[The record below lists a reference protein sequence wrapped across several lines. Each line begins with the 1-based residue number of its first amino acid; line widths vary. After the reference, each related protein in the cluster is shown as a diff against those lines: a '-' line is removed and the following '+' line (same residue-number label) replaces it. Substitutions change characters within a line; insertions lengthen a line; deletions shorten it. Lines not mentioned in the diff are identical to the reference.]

1 MIRSALWLRCFF
13 KGAGQLKICIMP
25 ALFVVAALAE
35 LISGASGPIDV
46 DVVEI
51 IASIVTMGS
60 FALMGYN
67 LKIFILNGIIR

>member
-1 MIRSALWLRCFF
+1 
-13 KGAGQLKICIMP
+13 MP